1 MKRLLLRLLTDNLN
15 QRGNPH
21 LFMFARNLISFFS
34 LIAISGS
41 LISPA
46 KSHYD
51 RTSFGEGTAA
61 FACSLLWEGYPKY
74 KVERLIS
81 RFVERIENSTFT
93 EAEMN
98 QMAYG
103 YRDQIRIT
111 RNCDLRMRY

>member
-1 MKRLLLRLLTDNLN
+1 MPKK
-15 QRGNPH
+15 
-21 LFMFARNLISFFS
+21 NLITFFS

-61 FACSLLWEGYPKY
+61 FACFLLWEGYTKY
-74 KVERLIS
+74 RVESLIS
-81 RFVERIENSTFT
+81 RFAERIEKSAFT
-93 EAEMN
+93 EKEMD

-103 YRDQIRIT
+103 YRDQIKVT

>member
-1 MKRLLLRLLTDNLN
+1 MRKK
-15 QRGNPH
+15 
-21 LFMFARNLISFFS
+21 NLITFFS

-51 RTSFGEGTAA
+51 KTSFGEGTAA
-61 FACSLLWEGYPKY
+61 FACFLLWEGYTKY
-74 KVERLIS
+74 RVESLIS
-81 RFVERIENSTFT
+81 RFAERIEKSAFT
-93 EAEMN
+93 EKEMD

-103 YRDQIRIT
+103 YRDQINVT

>member
-1 MKRLLLRLLTDNLN
+1 M
-15 QRGNPH
+15 
-21 LFMFARNLISFFS
+21 LFMFAKKLITLFK
-34 LIAISGS
+34 LIAICG
-41 LISPA
+41 LFNSPA

-74 KVERLIS
+74 KVENLIS
-81 RFVERIENSTFT
+81 RFVERIEKSTFT
-93 EAEMN
+93 EEEMN

-103 YRDQIRIT
+103 YRNQIKIT

>member
-1 MKRLLLRLLTDNLN
+1 MRKK
-15 QRGNPH
+15 
-21 LFMFARNLISFFS
+21 NLIIFFS
-34 LIAISGS
+34 FIAFSGS

-61 FACSLLWEGYPKY
+61 FACSLLWEGYPKN
-74 KVERLIS
+74 KVENLIS

-93 EAEMN
+93 EEEMN

-103 YRDQIRIT
+103 YRDQIKVT

>member
-1 MKRLLLRLLTDNLN
+1 MLKKNLVT
-15 QRGNPH
+15 
-21 LFMFARNLISFFS
+21 FFS

-41 LISPA
+41 FISPA

-74 KVERLIS
+74 KVESLIS
-81 RFVERIENSTFT
+81 RFVERIERSTFT
-93 EAEMN
+93 EEEMN

-103 YRDQIRIT
+103 YRNQIKIT

>member
-1 MKRLLLRLLTDNLN
+1 MLSKKLV
-15 QRGNPH
+15 
-21 LFMFARNLISFFS
+21 AFFS
-34 LIAISGS
+34 LIAISG
-41 LISPA
+41 LIISPV

-61 FACSLLWEGYPKY
+61 FACFLLWEGYPKY
-74 KVERLIS
+74 KVESLIS
-81 RFVERIENSTFT
+81 KFAKRIEKSTFT

>member
-1 MKRLLLRLLTDNLN
+1 
-15 QRGNPH
+15 
-21 LFMFARNLISFFS
+21 MFARNLISFFS

-103 YRDQIRIT
+103 YRDEIRVT
-111 RNCDLRMRY
+111 RKCDLRMRY

>member
-1 MKRLLLRLLTDNLN
+1 
-15 QRGNPH
+15 
-21 LFMFARNLISFFS
+21 MFTKKLVTFFS
-34 LIAISGS
+34 LITISGS
-41 LISPA
+41 FINSA

-61 FACSLLWEGYPKY
+61 FACALLWEGYSKY
-74 KVERLIS
+74 KVENLIS
-81 RFVERIENSTFT
+81 RFVERIEKSNFT
-93 EAEMN
+93 EEEMN

>member
-1 MKRLLLRLLTDNLN
+1 
-15 QRGNPH
+15 
-21 LFMFARNLISFFS
+21 MFTKKLVTFFS

-41 LISPA
+41 FISPA

-74 KVERLIS
+74 KVESLIS
-81 RFVERIENSTFT
+81 RFVERIEKSTFT
-93 EAEMN
+93 EEEMN

-103 YRDQIRIT
+103 YRDQIRVT